1 MENKKK
7 YAILALAAAL
17 IIVLI
22 VVIVAVTNSGSGN
35 ETASNEQTTEE
46 AYYTPVLMYFV
57 SKNDPGYNDYMA
69 VIDELRSE
77 YDGRVTFDIIDIDE
91 QPEAKEN
98 FPMVNGA
105 TPYAIMNDSTN
116 TITALRPS
124 CTDKSVLEG
133 DIEAAL

>member
-7 YAILALAAAL
+7 YAILALAAAI

-22 VVIVAVTNSGSGN
+22 VVIVAVTNSGDGGNN

-69 VIDELRSE
+69 
-77 YDGRVTFDIIDIDE
+77 
-91 QPEAKEN
+91 AKEN